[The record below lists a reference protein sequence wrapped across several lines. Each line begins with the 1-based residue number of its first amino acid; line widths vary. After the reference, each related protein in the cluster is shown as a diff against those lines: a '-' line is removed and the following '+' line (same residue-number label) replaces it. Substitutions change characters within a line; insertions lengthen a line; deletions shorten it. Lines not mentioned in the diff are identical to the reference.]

1 MESTYIFGHKSPD
14 TDAINS
20 AIIMAEFE
28 QLNGNTSAK
37 AYRLGEVGPETQY
50 ALDYFKVEAP
60 ELLSDDL

>member
-28 QLNGNTSAK
+28 KLNG
-37 AYRLGEVGPETQY
+37 
-50 ALDYFKVEAP
+50 
-60 ELLSDDL
+60 